1 MFFKTNLS
9 YLRRKR
15 ELSQEDVA
23 TCLGLTKQSIA
34 QYESGTREP
43 SLENLILLSHIC
55 RVSID
60 ELLTKD
66 LRPTWRVLSNN
77 IRYLRKSEG
86 YTQREMANL
95 LKVEDPAISKYESGL
110 IKPSIEVLMNLSEFF
125 GIAIDDLLKKD
136 LSKEG

>member
-1 MFFKTNLS
+1 MYFKTNLS

-15 ELSQEDVA
+15 EFSQEEVA
-23 TCLGLTKQSIA
+23 TCLGLTKQCIA
-34 QYESGTREP
+34 QYENGTREP
-43 SLENLILLSHIC
+43 SLENLILLSRIY

-66 LRPTWRVLSNN
+66 LRPAGCVLSSN

-95 LKVEDPAISKYESGL
+95 LKVEDPAISKYESGS

-125 GIAIDDLLKKD
+125 GVSVDDLLKKD
-136 LSKEG
+136 LLEEG